1 MNAEVYRRDIDGL
14 RAVAVLAVVGFHA
27 FPNFIRGGF
36 VGVDIF
42 FVISGYLITGIL
54 FRQSDK
60 STLNI
65 AAFYARRIRR
75 IFPALIVVALSS
87 LLFGWYV
94 LLAEEFKE
102 LGKHL
107 ASASL
112 FASNFV
118 LWQEAGYFDAAADSK
133 PLLHLWSLA
142 IEEQFY
148 LAFPLLLLLLRRW
161 RTSAW
166 WLLLALAM
174 ASFTANLIGVG
185 DDATGTF
192 YSPFTRAWELLAGGV
207 LASLQRDRNHDG
219 SSAVGSGSRLVTCTR
234 STATLAGGALI
245 AIGIL
250 GFDRSMAFPG
260 WRALL
265 PTAGTLLLIAAG
277 PSAWVNHWLL
287 SRRALVAIGLISYPL
302 YLWHWPVLRYY
313 VISRGELVTVV
324 ERLALIAV
332 AFVFA
337 WLTYRFVE
345 APIRWQ
351 SRTRVLQA
359 LLATLLTLGGLGA
372 ASALGGIPP
381 RHHASGLERIV
392 SATTDWQF
400 PPPHF
405 RTLLFEGYRFFTQR
419 SALRGTVLFIGDSN
433 VQQYAPRLNA
443 LLSTEPTNYLSVVFA
458 TRGGCLPIPNY
469 SDAPRGCEAHLS
481 SALRY
486 AQSDAV
492 ERVVIG
498 GYWLNIPPGKAR
510 DDAVQSIGRLIA
522 SLSKTKKVYL
532 LMNIPAGPAFDPRN
546 MFTGSRL
553 STILPKESPTALS
566 VTEFLKDYGALREAL
581 ASTVI
586 ANGATPIDPLTWLC
600 ADGTC
605 PVLSQDGRPLY
616 MDEHHMRPFHAAQ
629 SAGFVDVAVKASAP
643 APLAN
648 SGMKP

>member
-1 MNAEVYRRDIDGL
+1 MSADIYRRDIDGL

-54 FRQSDK
+54 LRQSDANTF
-60 STLNI
+60 SI

-75 IFPALIVVALSS
+75 IFPSLIVVALSC
-87 LLFGWYV
+87 LVFGWYV
-94 LLAEEFKE
+94 LLADEFKE

-192 YSPFTRAWELLAGGV
+192 YSPFTRVWELLAGGV
-207 LASLQRDRNHDG
+207 LACLQRDRSDDG
-219 SSAVGSGSRLVTCTR
+219 SAAGPDGRLVASAR
-234 STATLAGGALI
+234 LTATLAGSTLI
-245 AIGIL
+245 GFGIL

-265 PTAGTLLLIAAG
+265 PTAGALLLIAAG
-277 PSAWVNHWLL
+277 PGAWVNRWVL
-287 SRRALVAIGLISYPL
+287 SRRVLVAIGLISYPL
-302 YLWHWPVLRYY
+302 YLWHWPVLKYY
-313 VISRGELVTVV
+313 LISHGELVTVA
-324 ERLALIAV
+324 ERLALV
-332 AFVFA
+332 ALSFVFA
-337 WLTYRFVE
+337 WMTYRFVE
-345 APIRWQ
+345 APIRWRP
-351 SRTRVLQA
+351 SAPVLRA

-372 ASALGGIPP
+372 AATLGAIPP
-381 RHHASGLERIV
+381 RHHATGLERIV

-400 PPPHF
+400 PPQHF
-405 RTLLFEGYRFFTQR
+405 RTLLFEGYRFFAQR
-419 SALRGTVLFIGDSN
+419 SVLPGTVLFIGDSN

-443 LLSTEPTNYLSVVFA
+443 LLSAEPTRYRSVVFA

-481 SALRY
+481 AALRY
-486 AQSDAV
+486 AQRDAV

-522 SLSKTKKVYL
+522 ALSKTKKVYL
-532 LMNIPAGPAFDPRN
+532 LMNIPAGPEFDPRN

-553 STILPKESPTALS
+553 STILPKESPMALS
-566 VTEFLKDYGALREAL
+566 LADFLKDYGPLREAL
-581 ASTVI
+581 AATVA
-586 ANGATPIDPLTWLC
+586 ANGGTPIDPLTWLC
-600 ADGTC
+600 ANGTC

-629 SAGFVDVAVKASAP
+629 NTWYVDVTVKASEP
-643 APLAN
+643 PPLAR
-648 SGMKP
+648 SGIKP